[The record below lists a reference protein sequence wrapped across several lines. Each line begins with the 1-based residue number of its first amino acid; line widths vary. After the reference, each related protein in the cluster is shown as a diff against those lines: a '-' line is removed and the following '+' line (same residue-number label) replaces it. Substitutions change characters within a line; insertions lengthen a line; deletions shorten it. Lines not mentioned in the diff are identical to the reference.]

1 MQGLGCRGWAGGA
14 GEDGLDGLGRA
25 VQEGPAPSRLHVRLC
40 ACMCARCA
48 CESRVRPTR
57 AVTGPHPVQIGAA
70 YQRGLS
76 CKARRACERRWC
88 GPRGPAQPPGRTRS
102 RPGPGPGPD
111 PLPGLGAGHHCGLPA
126 RRWAAMA
133 SFACSLSSGERS
145 YLPWVW
151 GGGSRDGHQPGIG
164 TGPVPPVPGGH
175 G

>member
-1 MQGLGCRGWAGGA
+1 MHYPPRGWGWGGLGFSMQGLGCRGWAGGA

-57 AVTGPHPVQIGAA
+57 AVTGPHPVQARAA

-88 GPRGPAQPPGRTRS
+88 GPRGPAQPPGRTQS
-102 RPGPGPGPD
+102 RPGPIARTGCRSSLRIARPAVGGD
-111 PLPGLGAGHHCGLPA
+111 GLIRLLPFLWRKVVPAVGLG
-126 RRWAAMA
+126 
-133 SFACSLSSGERS
+133 
-145 YLPWVW
+145 
-151 GGGSRDGHQPGIG
+151 GGF
-164 TGPVPPVPGGH
+164 T
-175 G
+175 